1 MAWDKALNRAASALV
16 KENGAVQS
24 EAIPAA
30 DLNPHEAKRETRRS
44 RRVYISMP
52 VLVKFQRGGQSY
64 EEETI
69 TEAVNAQGCLLRLNI
84 APERG
89 QTISVTNLKSTEA
102 ADCRVAYVGKS
113 EGGRMQAGVE
123 FMRPAEYFWHIAF
136 PPDDWNAADRKLPVM
151 GRVVA
156 EKLPGRA

>member
-1 MAWDKALNRAASALV
+1 L
-16 KENGAVQS
+16 
-24 EAIPAA
+24 EAISAA
-30 DLNPHEAKRETRRS
+30 DPNPHEAKRETRRS

-52 VLVKFQRGGQSY
+52 VLVKFQRGDQPY

-69 TEAVNAQGCLLRLNI
+69 TEAVNAQGCLVRLSV

-102 ADCRVAYVGKS
+102 ADCRVAYVGRS
-113 EGGRMQAGVE
+113 ENGRTQAGVE

-151 GRVVA
+151 GRVIP
-156 EKLPGRA
+156 EKLPKRA